1 MRKIVAQG
9 GSDDYRSVFSSAIHT
24 PTPRSR
30 ARSEGGQYN
39 SGYYYESDGYESSNS
54 VSSSSSVGVPRG
66 EFTKGFCH
74 IKCLLICCSLQNTM
88 QKCLSQYVKGRT
100 KFFFHFE

>member
-9 GSDDYRSVFSSAIHT
+9 GSDDYRSVFSSAMHT

-66 EFTKGFCH
+66 RFEDLENIRKSVVY
-74 IKCLLICCSLQNTM
+74 LLR
-88 QKCLSQYVKGRT
+88 YVVKNIT
-100 KFFFHFE
+100 FENE

>member
-9 GSDDYRSVFSSAIHT
+9 GSDDYRSVFSSAMHT

-66 EFTKGFCH
+66 RCEDLENIRKSVEY
-74 IKCLLICCSLQNTM
+74 LLR
-88 QKCLSQYVKGRT
+88 YFVKNIT
-100 KFFFHFE
+100 F